1 MKFSSRIETC
11 FADCKASGRPAF
23 VAYIAAGDPDYS
35 GSLKVVDTL
44 VENGVDLIELGLPF
58 ADPLADGPTNQAAAE
73 RALASGMDY
82 LKTFEF
88 ASEVRRKYTDLPL
101 VLYTYLNP
109 IAHTADFTKNCQ
121 LAKSSGIDAML
132 ILDLPPNEGKVY
144 AEVLNANAVGRV
156 ALAAPTTAESR
167 LPAIAE
173 TATEFV
179 YYVSQV
185 GVTGARTDV
194 ASDVNEHISTI
205 KKYTD
210 LPVVV
215 GFGIS
220 SPEHV
225 TKLKTGTGVD
235 GIVVGS
241 AIVKRI
247 AKIAEGSGTYKELGE
262 FVSSLTKA
270 CRS

>member
-1 MKFSSRIETC
+1 MRFSSRIENK
-11 FADCKASGRPAF
+11 FKSCKDAGHPAF
-23 VAYIAAGDPDYS
+23 VAYIAAGDPTYEK
-35 GSLKVVDTL
+35 SLKVVDTL
-44 VENGVDLIELGLPF
+44 VESGVDIIELGLPF
-58 ADPLADGPTNQAAAE
+58 ADPLADGPTNQEAAE

-82 LKTFEF
+82 IKTFEF
-88 ASEVRRKYTDLPL
+88 AAEVREKYADLPL

-121 LAKSSGIDAML
+121 LAKESGIDAML
-132 ILDLPPNEGKVY
+132 ILDLPPNEGEEY
-144 AEVLNANAVGRV
+144 ADVLNANQVGRI
-156 ALAAPTTAESR
+156 ALAAPTTAETR

-225 TKLKTGTGVD
+225 IKLKTGTDVD

-247 AKIAEGSGTYKELGE
+247 AKIADGSGTFDELGQ
-262 FVSSLTKA
+262 FVSSLTEA

>member
-1 MKFSSRIETC
+1 MRFSSRIEKA
-11 FADCKASGRPAF
+11 FKKCKDTGHPAF
-23 VAYIAAGDPDYS
+23 IAYIAAGDPNYQQ
-35 GSLKVVDTL
+35 SLEVVDSL
-44 VENGVDLIELGLPF
+44 VESGVDIIELGLPF
-58 ADPLADGPTNQAAAE
+58 ADPLADGPTNQEAAQ
-73 RALASGMDY
+73 RALDSGMTY

-88 ASEVRRKYTDLPL
+88 AAEVRKKHQDLPL
-101 VLYTYLNP
+101 VLYTYINP
-109 IAHTADFTKNCQ
+109 IAHTSDFAKNCQ
-121 LAKSSGIDAML
+121 LAKECGIDAML
-132 ILDLPPNEGKVY
+132 ILDLPPGEGEGYV
-144 AEVLNANAVGRV
+144 ETLTANKVGRI
-156 ALAAPTTAESR
+156 ALVAPTTAEDR

-173 TATEFV
+173 SATEFI

-185 GVTGARTDV
+185 GVTGARTDI
-194 ASDVNEHISTI
+194 AGDITENINRI

-225 TKLKTGTGVD
+225 TKLKTESDID

-241 AIVKRI
+241 AIVKKVAAI
-247 AKIAEGSGTYKELGE
+247 ANSQGTTKELTE

-270 CRS
+270 CRD

>member
-1 MKFSSRIETC
+1 MRFSSRIENS
-11 FADCKASGRPAF
+11 FKNCKAAGHPAF
-23 VAYIAAGDPDYS
+23 VAYIAAGDPSYEK
-35 GSLKVVDTL
+35 SLKVVDTL
-44 VENGVDLIELGLPF
+44 VESGVDIIELGLPF
-58 ADPLADGPTNQAAAE
+58 ADPLADGPTNQEAAE

-82 LKTFEF
+82 IKTFDF
-88 ASEVRRKYTDLPL
+88 AAEVRKKYPELPL

-109 IAHTADFTKNCQ
+109 IAHTADFAKNCQ
-121 LAKSSGIDAML
+121 LAKESGIDAML
-132 ILDLPPNEGKVY
+132 ILDLPPNEGQEY
-144 AEVLNANAVGRV
+144 AEVLNANEVGRI
-156 ALAAPTTAESR
+156 ALAAPTTAETR

-225 TKLKTGTGVD
+225 TKLKTGKDVD

-247 AKIAEGSGTYKELGE
+247 AKIAAGSGTYEELGE